1 MLLPPP
7 SKAKGKGRKNVSR
20 STSTDLA
27 ESVDATIDMVD
38 GIEPSR
44 EQQVSIDDWELATG
58 RNLDENDVEEV
69 AKLVTWYYVKWDDL
83 QYDQCQLFLAL
94 PMAKA
99 DSIATWDTPPP
110 VENTKLYDAYKV
122 ALRRY
127 LRDRNIV
134 IPILDRKQIE
144 RREITAAKFTRPP
157 TTQPKCIVGG
167 VSFLNTYLVLAD
179 IPDPYAVSDERFPV
193 AFDQILQA

>member
-7 SKAKGKGRKNVSR
+7 SKAKARGKGPKNVSR

-27 ESVDATIDMVD
+27 ESGDATTDMID
-38 GIEPSR
+38 GIEPPR
-44 EQQVSIDDWELATG
+44 EQQVGIDDWELATG
-58 RNLDENDVEEV
+58 RNLDENDVDEV

-83 QYDQCQLFLAL
+83 QYDQCQLSRAL
-94 PMAKA
+94 RIAQA
-99 DSIATWDTPPP
+99 DNIATWDTPPP

-134 IPILDRKQIE
+134 IPILDKKQIE

-167 VSFLNTYLVLAD
+167 VSFVTRIGA
-179 IPDPYAVSDERFPV
+179 S
-193 AFDQILQA
+193 